1 MLSTPA
7 TGALPAPGAAFRRE
21 ARVAGADWVGWA
33 SSAIL
38 VATIGKQVHKQW
50 SEGRSEGVSRWLFAG
65 QIAASVGFVVYSA
78 LVSNWVFVVT
88 NALILCDAIAGLLI
102 VRLHRRRARARVAP
116 AGT

>member
-1 MLSTPA
+1 M
-7 TGALPAPGAAFRRE
+7 
-21 ARVAGADWVGWA
+21 AGADWVGWA

-65 QIAASVGFVVYSA
+65 QTAASAGFVAYSL
-78 LVSNWVFVVT
+78 LVRNWVFVVT
-88 NALILCDAIAGLLI
+88 NALLLVDGLLGWII
-102 VRLHRRRARARVAP
+102 VLRQRRRARLRAA